1 MSDRCPPVTPRLHE
15 LARLAVRRL
24 ALGHDALEVV
34 LEALAA
40 ATSRSPG
47 LPSSFD
53 HLTPQMRE
61 IACVL
66 FGAGEVRISAIAKA
80 LGKNKDAVQSLCHR
94 MRTYQLVTQSQRGYY
109 ALNLAAPVPRGL
121 RFGLHTRRI
130 LHVLRERGPLTVAEI
145 AAAMEKNKST
155 IARKVRAMR
164 IAGLLCCPRFGT
176 YDVVTIP
183 KASAA

>member
-24 ALGHDALEVV
+24 QLGHEPLEVV

-40 ATSRSPG
+40 ATTQNHG
-47 LPSSFD
+47 LPPAFD

-80 LGKNKDAVQSLCHR
+80 LGKNKDAVQSQCHR
-94 MRTYQLVTQSQRGYY
+94 MKTYQILTQSGRGFY
-109 ALNLAAPVPRGL
+109 ALNLAAPEPKGL

-130 LHVLRERGPLTVAEI
+130 IKVIKEHGPMTVK
-145 AAAMEKNKST
+145 AMATTIGKNKTT
-155 IARKVRAMR
+155 IARKMRAMK
-164 IAGLLCCPRFGT
+164 IAGLLRCPRFGL
-176 YDVVTIP
+176 YDV
-183 KASAA
+183 AA